1 MNSAGFSNDLMLGE
15 HGLLLQIVCFVGMF
29 FHSVAVFNAVNGD
42 HVFLSLFSMD
52 GVLLYRKNDH
62 NLRK

>member
-1 MNSAGFSNDLMLGE
+1 MLGE

-29 FHSVAVFNAVNGD
+29 FHGVAVFNAVNGD
-42 HVFLSLFSMD
+42 HIFLSLFSMD